1 DYIAGEFRKYGL
13 TPASASG
20 FLEPFTFV
28 SGVKL
33 GEASYL
39 RVKAAGTTKELRTG
53 VDYMPMAF
61 SSPAAIRGPL
71 AFAGYGISAL
81 ELQYADYQGID
92 ARGKI
97 VMIMRGS
104 PDGDNPHGRFAD
116 YTAPGRETEFKTLA
130 ARQKGALGVVFIS
143 DTDSFKDDPLS
154 RLRYD
159 LNFLD
164 AGIPAA
170 AVSRDAATR
179 ILEAGGV
186 KIPAADSSARGA
198 SPGAA
203 DLGGVEA
210 QLKTAVVKI
219 ESKTSNVVGLIKGS
233 DAQLANEYIIIGAH
247 YDHLGVGGSES
258 LAQNPYGQIHHGAD
272 DNASGTAALIELAR
286 VLASSHDQLKRSVV
300 FAAFSGEEE

>member
-1 DYIAGEFRKYGL
+1 MILMKSIAKLRRIGLLLVAAGLLTVPLGRVVLPGVASKAASAISQAPTPASISTERIADHVKFLASDQLQGRRAGTPEADRAADYIAGEFRKYGL

-71 AFAGYGISAL
+71 AFAGYGISAS
-81 ELQYADYQGID
+81 ELQYDDYQGID

-179 ILEAGGV
+179 ILEAGG
-186 KIPAADSSARGA
+186 
-198 SPGAA
+198 
-203 DLGGVEA
+203 
-210 QLKTAVVKI
+210 
-219 ESKTSNVVGLIKGS
+219 IK
-233 DAQLANEYIIIGAH
+233 
-247 YDHLGVGGSES
+247 
-258 LAQNPYGQIHHGAD
+258 
-272 DNASGTAALIELAR
+272 
-286 VLASSHDQLKRSVV
+286 
-300 FAAFSGEEE
+300 